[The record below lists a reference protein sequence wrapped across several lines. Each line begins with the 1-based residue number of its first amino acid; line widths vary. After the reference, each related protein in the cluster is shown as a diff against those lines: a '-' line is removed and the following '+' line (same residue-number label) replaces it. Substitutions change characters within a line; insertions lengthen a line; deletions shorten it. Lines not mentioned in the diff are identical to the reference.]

1 MEEEERREAAMPT
14 HVLVRRIGAVVAIAL
29 AAIAGAA
36 ACGAAE
42 KAAAKDPMKCERD
55 PSCAKERGRYPDCTR
70 QCTDDPECMDR
81 CRQVQQG
88 TDSLGQPQ

>member
-1 MEEEERREAAMPT
+1 MRLFRA
-14 HVLVRRIGAVVAIAL
+14 AVVAV
-29 AAIAGAA
+29 AIAGGSV

-42 KAAAKDPMKCERD
+42 KAAAQDPMKCERD
-55 PSCAKERGRYPDCTR
+55 PSCAKQRGRYPDCTR
-70 QCTDDPECMDR
+70 QCADDPECMDR

>member
-1 MEEEERREAAMPT
+1 MRRAGA
-14 HVLVRRIGAVVAIAL
+14 LVAVAI
-29 AAIAGAA
+29 AAIAGGV
-36 ACGAAE
+36 ACGSAE

-70 QCTDDPECMDR
+70 QCVDDPDCMDR

-88 TDSLGQPQ
+88 VDALGRQQ